1 MTVKKHFTAIAPKLV
16 NWLVATGS
24 TYEQSCDIAQDTFV
38 KLWRMRDSLMENDAA
53 VSGLAF
59 TIAGNLRKNAIRDSK
74 HLSFTDSIPEDTVVS
89 DTTPITPSDTEY
101 LRNRLI
107 SAFAQLPPLLR
118 EAYTL
123 FQIAEMPIAQIARTT
138 NATESLVKVRIHR
151 AKCKLR
157 KILEDLEAFTHAP

>member
-1 MTVKKHFTAIAPKLV
+1 MTIQKHYAAIAPKLV

-24 TYEQSCDIAQDTFV
+24 TYAQSCDIVQDTFL
-38 KLWRMRDSLMENDAA
+38 KIWKMRDDLIDNDAS

-59 TIAGNLRKNAIRDSK
+59 TIARNLRKNEVRDSR
-74 HLSFTDSIPEDTVVS
+74 HLVFTDSIPEDAAIANAPATA
-89 DTTPITPSDTEY
+89 PSDTEY
-101 LRNRLI
+101 LRKRLV

-123 FQIAEMPIAQIARTT
+123 FQIAEMSISEISRTT

-151 AKCKLR
+151 AKGKLR
-157 KILEDLEAFTHAP
+157 EMLADLKV

>member
-1 MTVKKHFTAIAPKLV
+1 MTIKEHYTKLAPKLV

-24 TYEQSCDIAQDTFV
+24 PYAQSCDIVQETFL
-38 KLWRMRDSLMENDAA
+38 KIWEMRDNLRDSDGA

-59 TIAGNLRKNAIRDSK
+59 TIARNLRKNELRDSK
-74 HLSFTDSIPEDTVVS
+74 HLVLTGEIPEDAAGAAEPCVS
-89 DTTPITPSDTEY
+89 LSDTEY
-101 LRNRLI
+101 LRARLI

-123 FQIAEMPIAQIARTT
+123 FQIAEMSISEISRST

-151 AKCKLR
+151 AKARLR
-157 KILEDLEAFTHAP
+157 EILIDLKT